1 MSCEQNAGQNYDVRI
16 GNKSA
21 EYEEVQISGKS
32 PNRSKIARVN
42 KLKTY

>member
-1 MSCEQNAGQNYDVRI
+1 MSCEQNAGQNYDARI

-21 EYEEVQISGKS
+21 ENVKVQIFEKN
-32 PNRSKIARVN
+32 PNRSKIARLK